1 MGKIRNIF
9 AVDVGRYR
17 QNATNQR
24 SAFNHAKEIW
34 NEAAQG
40 LLAA

>member
-1 MGKIRNIF
+1 MGKIRNIS
-9 AVDVGRYR
+9 AVDVGRYT
-17 QNATNQR
+17 QNATDQR
-24 SAFNHAKEIW
+24 SAFNHAKAIW